1 MSENETILS
10 GQAQHVQSSTVRR
23 WRDENTAP
31 ATKIVTRQGRAF
43 PLLVGGLAGAIIGLL
58 ISTLPAR
65 VYEAST
71 RVSLPAPAAGDK
83 PNQGID
89 ALRQRLVS
97 DDVLRRV
104 VVENSLIENRD
115 LAAKPKDKTSADIS
129 DVIANLRR
137 RVAVHPVGT
146 DLAEIRVRTDNADQ
160 AARIT
165 DALANA
171 VASAPVRVISAVP
184 TINVPSVP
192 VSPLVTA
199 PGANTSL
206 PTVSL
211 SSAPSGIAP
220 SALVQS
226 LSARLDAAIAVR
238 RAAEVAVRNAAR
250 TSVEPEVINGTGTT
264 RERYETAISEV
275 AAARIRSLQA
285 QATLSAARRA
295 LTGEIGDP
303 NTAPPE
309 LRGVAIQL
317 STFARIE
324 AGLGNNPAARN
335 EVASLRRLLLV
346 DTQRAAQTAAND
358 IAVSQ
363 EMEARAVAEIARLRS
378 KVAIPTAQ
386 VKSDALIKAEQEL
399 FAAKAVERALS
410 EALNRPLDAQG
421 RAIDAVTQPVAQR
434 NNALRQGQ
442 NIATAQA
449 ERLASSSSSV
459 MADTSR
465 VANAARATTSA
476 VSALAGG
483 VTSAGASGSV
493 LSQQAQ
499 ALAQAQAAAQSQPP
513 VALSV
518 VSPAKIPVTPLHPP
532 VLAIVLA
539 SVVAGLSFGAYV
551 ASRRK
556 A

>member
-184 TINVPSVP
+184 TINVP
-192 VSPLVTA
+192 
-199 PGANTSL
+199 
-206 PTVSL
+206 TVSL
-211 SSAPSGIAP
+211 SSAPSALVP
-220 SALVQS
+220 SALAQSAFAQS

-238 RAAEVAVRNAAR
+238 RAAEIAVRNAAR

-275 AAARIRSLQA
+275 AAARIRSSQA

-410 EALNRPLDAQG
+410 EALNRPLDSQG

-476 VSALAGG
+476 ASALAGG